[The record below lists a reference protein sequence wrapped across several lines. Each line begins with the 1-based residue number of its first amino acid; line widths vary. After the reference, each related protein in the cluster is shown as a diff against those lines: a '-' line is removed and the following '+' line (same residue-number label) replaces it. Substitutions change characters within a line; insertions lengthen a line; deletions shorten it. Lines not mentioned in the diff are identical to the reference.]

1 VGFRQTADAVAA
13 VGDGEAAAGLGETAG
28 AVTVA
33 SMLGLALGEGLGLT
47 WLAWLEQPVNSTAAR
62 AAAIS
67 GP

>member
-1 VGFRQTADAVAA
+1 MGFRQTADAVAA

>member
-1 VGFRQTADAVAA
+1 VAG
-13 VGDGEAAAGLGETAG
+13 VGDGEIAAGLGETAA

-33 SMLGLALGEGLGLT
+33 SMLGLALSEGLGLT

-62 AAAIS
+62 AAPIS

>member
-1 VGFRQTADAVAA
+1 MAS
-13 VGDGEAAAGLGETAG
+13 GLGETAA

-33 SMLGLALGEGLGLT
+33 SMLGLALGEGFGLT